1 MKKNRYFLVFY
12 TDIKDRVQGYGQC
25 VFTTNGCYLNRDLT
39 ISDIKTTNG
48 GCETVLTNIIE
59 LSKADYDT
67 FCE

>member
-12 TDIKDRVQGYGQC
+12 RDIKDGVWGYGQC
-25 VFTTNGCYLNRDLT
+25 LIITDGCYLNSKFV
-39 ISDIKTTNG
+39 ISDIETENG
-48 GCETVLTNIIE
+48 SSKAVLTNIIE

>member
-12 TDIKDRVQGYGQC
+12 TFIKDDNQEYGQC
-25 VFTTNGCYLNRDLT
+25 LIITDGCYLNSKFV
-39 ISDIKTTNG
+39 ISDIETENG
-48 GCETVLTNIIE
+48 SSKAVLTNIIE

>member
-12 TDIKDRVQGYGQC
+12 TFIKDDNQGYGQC
-25 VFTTNGCYLNRDLT
+25 LIITDGCYLNNKLT
-39 ISDIKTTNG
+39 ISDVETENG
-48 GCETVLTNIIE
+48 ISKAVLTNIIE